1 MRRRVE
7 RPAVLYGRYSFLLTL
22 LFAVSFLDWAYYPG
36 RYADAERL
44 DESRVLNYKCAIM
57 FSEKVAVI
65 TGAASGIGL
74 EAAKAFAHK
83 GAAVV
88 MSDVDE
94 ERLKES
100 EKVVNMINEKTLSI
114 KADISREKEVEQ
126 LIRFAVDA
134 FGGIDIA
141 CNNAGVGGE
150 LSPTADYTVEEWDR
164 VIGVNLR
171 GQWLCMK
178 YQIPEM
184 LKRGGGAIVNVAS
197 ILGKVG
203 FANAPA
209 YVAAK
214 HGLVGLTKSAAL
226 EYSAKGVRVNA
237 IAPAFIETP
246 MLERAG
252 LTTDQDAKKQLVSMH
267 PIGRLG
273 QPEEVAHAIVWLSS
287 DEASFVT
294 GHTLL
299 VDGGYTAQ

>member
-1 MRRRVE
+1 
-7 RPAVLYGRYSFLLTL
+7 
-22 LFAVSFLDWAYYPG
+22 
-36 RYADAERL
+36 
-44 DESRVLNYKCAIM
+44 M
-57 FSEKVAVI
+57 FSEKVIII

-74 EAAKAFAHK
+74 EAAKAFAQK

-88 MSDVDE
+88 MSDVDND
-94 ERLKES
+94 RLNDAGKIVKAIYDKTATFQADVSKEN
-100 EKVVNMINEKTLSI
+100 EVRELINFTVKT
-114 KADISREKEVEQ
+114 
-126 LIRFAVDA
+126 
-134 FGGIDIA
+134 FGGLDGA

-150 LSPTADYTVEEWDR
+150 LKPTADYTSEEWDR
-164 VIGVNLR
+164 VLNVNLR

-178 YQIPEM
+178 YEIPEM

-197 ILGKVG
+197 ILGTVG

-214 HGLVGLTKSAAL
+214 HGLIGLTKSAAL
-226 EYSAKGVRVNA
+226 EYSSKMLRVNA
-237 IAPAFIETP
+237 IAPGFIETP

-252 LTTDQDAKKQLVSMH
+252 LTTDKQAKESIVKLH

-273 QPEEVAHAIVWLSS
+273 RPEEVAHAIVWLIS

-299 VDGGYTAQ
+299 VDGGYTAV

>member
-1 MRRRVE
+1 
-7 RPAVLYGRYSFLLTL
+7 
-22 LFAVSFLDWAYYPG
+22 
-36 RYADAERL
+36 
-44 DESRVLNYKCAIM
+44 M
-57 FSEKVAVI
+57 FSEKVAIV
-65 TGAASGIGL
+65 TGAASGIGF
-74 EAAKAFAHK
+74 ETAKAFAQK
-83 GAAVV
+83 GASVV

-94 ERLKES
+94 ERLEES
-100 EKVVNMINEKTLSI
+100 ADIVDMINDKTVFI
-114 KADISREKEVEQ
+114 KADVSKEEDVKK
-126 LIRFAVDA
+126 LVHFTVDT
-134 FGGIDIA
+134 FGGVDIA

-150 LSPTADYTVEEWDR
+150 LNATADYTVAEWDR
-164 VIGVNLR
+164 VININLR

-184 LKRGGGAIVNVAS
+184 LKRGNGSIINVAS

-203 FANAPA
+203 FASAPA

-226 EYSAKGVRVNA
+226 EYSSQGVRVNA

-252 LTTDQDAKKQLVSMH
+252 LTTDPEAKQQLVDMH

-273 QPEEVAHAIVWLSS
+273 QPEEVAHAIAWLAS

-299 VDGGYTAQ
+299 VDGGYTAR

>member
-1 MRRRVE
+1 
-7 RPAVLYGRYSFLLTL
+7 
-22 LFAVSFLDWAYYPG
+22 
-36 RYADAERL
+36 
-44 DESRVLNYKCAIM
+44 M
-57 FSEKVAVI
+57 FSEYVAIV

-83 GAAVV
+83 GASVV

-94 ERLKES
+94 ERLEES
-100 EKVVNMINEKTLSI
+100 CKVVDMINEKTVFI
-114 KADISREKEVEQ
+114 KADVSEEDDVKK
-126 LIRFAVDA
+126 LIRFTLDT

-150 LSPTADYTVEEWDR
+150 LNATADYTVAEWDR
-164 VIGVNLR
+164 VIGINLR

-184 LKRGGGAIVNVAS
+184 LKRGKGSIINVAS

-226 EYSAKGVRVNA
+226 EYGARGVRVNA

-252 LTTDQDAKKQLVSMH
+252 LTTDPEAKQQLVQLH

-273 QPEEVAHAIVWLSS
+273 QPEEVAHAIVWLAS

-299 VDGGYTAQ
+299 VDGGYTAR

>member
-1 MRRRVE
+1 M
-7 RPAVLYGRYSFLLTL
+7 L
-22 LFAVSFLDWAYYPG
+22 
-36 RYADAERL
+36 
-44 DESRVLNYKCAIM
+44 
-57 FSEKVAVI
+57 SEKVAVI

-94 ERLKES
+94 DRLKES
-100 EKVVNMINEKTLSI
+100 VKVVNMINEKTLSI
-114 KADISREKEVEQ
+114 KADVSMEEEVKQ
-126 LIRFAVDA
+126 LIRFTVEA
-134 FGGIDIA
+134 FGGLDIA

-150 LSPTADYTVEEWDR
+150 LNPTADYSVEEWDR
-164 VIGVNLR
+164 VININLR

-184 LKRGGGAIVNVAS
+184 LKRESGSIVNVSS

-237 IAPAFIETP
+237 VAPAFIETP

-252 LTTDQDAKKQLVSMH
+252 LTTDPDAKQELVNMH

-273 QPEEVAHAIVWLSS
+273 QPEEVAHAIVWLAS

-299 VDGGYTAQ
+299 VDGGYIVQ

>member
-1 MRRRVE
+1 
-7 RPAVLYGRYSFLLTL
+7 
-22 LFAVSFLDWAYYPG
+22 
-36 RYADAERL
+36 
-44 DESRVLNYKCAIM
+44 M
-57 FSEKVAVI
+57 FSEKVVVI

-83 GAAVV
+83 GASVV

-100 EKVVNMINEKTLSI
+100 EKVVAMINEKIASI
-114 KADISREKEVEQ
+114 KADVSSEEEVKQ
-126 LIRFAVDA
+126 LIRFAVDT
-134 FGGIDIA
+134 FGGLDIA

-150 LSPTADYTVEEWDR
+150 LKPTGDYTAEEWDR
-164 VIGVNLR
+164 VININLR

-184 LKRGGGAIVNVAS
+184 LKRGSGSIVNIAS

-226 EYSAKGVRVNA
+226 EYSAKGLRVNA

-252 LTTDQDAKKQLVSMH
+252 LTTDPEAKQGLVELH